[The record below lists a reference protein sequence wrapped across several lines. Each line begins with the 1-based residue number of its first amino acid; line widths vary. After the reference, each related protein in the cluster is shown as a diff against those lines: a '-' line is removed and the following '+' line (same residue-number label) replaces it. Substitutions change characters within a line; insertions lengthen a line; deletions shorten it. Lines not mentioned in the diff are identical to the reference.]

1 MYVSLQPRLSQEQC
15 LYIKLLADTF
25 QEKIK
30 LGRGSYT
37 TVTDLLRLNA
47 IFQRLSP
54 DEGAATMV
62 ALLDST
68 SHSIHTTAYCD

>member
-1 MYVSLQPRLSQEQC
+1 MPACNRAFLKNSA
-15 LYIKLLADTF
+15 YIKLLADTF
-25 QEKIK
+25 QGKINM
-30 LGRGSYT
+30 GRGRYT
-37 TVTDLLRLNA
+37 TGSELLRLYA
-47 IFQRLSP
+47 IFERLSP